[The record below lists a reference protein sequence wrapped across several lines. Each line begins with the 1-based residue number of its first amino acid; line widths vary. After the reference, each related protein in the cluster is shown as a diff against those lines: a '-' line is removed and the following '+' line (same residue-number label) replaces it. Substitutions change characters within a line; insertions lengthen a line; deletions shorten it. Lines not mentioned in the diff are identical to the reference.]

1 MPYFR
6 KRGNVWYFTVQ
17 ITDDNGIQKP
27 LERPGG
33 STKPEAIKSCREFI
47 QGLDSFGRAF
57 IPEFV
62 TVADFMEEWMTIYV
76 VVNLKPNS
84 IDRYQSIIKEH
95 IIPALGPWKLYKLKG
110 ITIQKFIN
118 QKKEKYSKQTVHSI
132 LAVLKKS
139 LDMAVFPF
147 EYIQKNPCKGV
158 TLPKYL
164 DPPKEAYVFSNEEL
178 QIIFHQFDVNH
189 LFYMPIKI
197 AYHMGMRL
205 AECLALQWKNVD
217 MVNRIIHVKSS
228 LYDKNGIPS
237 ISSIPKTASSIRD
250 IPMDDKLYQIL
261 KAQHALQSERKLS
274 YGKEYAK
281 HNLVCC
287 HDDGS
292 IITSNNMRYFNMFCK
307 KKFGNGSFHS
317 LRHTH
322 ATKLLEAG
330 MDLEEVSKRLGHSQI
345 ELTAK
350 IYSHIREKR
359 QQKAVELMNKVL

>member
-1 MPYFR
+1 MAYFR

-17 ITDDNGIQKP
+17 TTADNGTQKP

-33 STKPEAIKSCREFI
+33 KTKPEAVKACREFI
-47 QGLDSFGRAF
+47 QSLDHYGRCF
-57 IPEFV
+57 NPETV
-62 TVADFMEEWMTIYV
+62 TVKEYLDEWLINYV
-76 VVNLKPNS
+76 EVNLKPNT
-84 IDRYQSIIKEH
+84 IDRYKSIIKEH
-95 IIPALGPWKLYKLKG
+95 IVPALGAWKLYKLKG
-110 ITIQKFIN
+110 INIQKFIN
-118 QKKEKYSKQTVHSI
+118 QKKEKYSKQTLHSI

-139 LDMAVFPF
+139 FEMAVCPF
-147 EYIQKNPCKGV
+147 EYIEKNPCKGV
-158 TLPKYL
+158 KLPKYL
-164 DPPKEAYVFSNEEL
+164 EPQKETYVFSDEEL
-178 QIIFHQFDVNH
+178 NMIFHQFDANH
-189 LFYMPIKI
+189 LFFMPIKI

-217 MVNRIIHVKSS
+217 MDNRIIHVKSS
-228 LYDKNGIPS
+228 LYDKNGIPA
-237 ISSIPKTASSIRD
+237 ISPIPKTTSSIRD
-250 IPMDDKLYQIL
+250 IPMDDKLYRIL
-261 KAQHALQSERKLS
+261 KTQRIIQAEKKLS
-274 YGKEYAK
+274 HGKLYDK
-281 HNLVCC
+281 RNLVCC